1 MPLDLGKINAGKRQK
16 LLEPRDIFAALPDK
30 SWPRLRA
37 EQGEVLKTWFERRRE
52 KDLVIKQ
59 NTGGGKTLVGLLI
72 GQSSL
77 NEAIAPVV
85 YLVPDTYLIG
95 QVIDTAN
102 EVGIA
107 VTTGVRD
114 EAFLSSRAILVAT
127 FDKLINGRSTFGV
140 RGRKAVTSLG
150 TVIVDDAHA
159 ALAAARKQFC
169 PTLPA
174 ECDGYRELLALYAED
189 LKKQNLKAYADL
201 AEGDYA
207 TPLRVPPSAT
217 VARASQAMDILKKYG
232 DDDSINSFFFG
243 WPLVA
248 EDLALA
254 VITFTHR
261 FVEIRT
267 PCPRIDLIPAFADAA
282 RRVYLTATLSDEGVL
297 VTELGASPQSVKS
310 PVTPDRASDLG
321 DRLILAP
328 QSINPDVDEDMV
340 RQLVRDFADG
350 DRNGDETLEADPINV
365 VVLVPSDRRAK
376 EWARYADETV
386 NVKTMGPVIE
396 RLVGSEHVG
405 VVVLV
410 NKYDGV
416 DLPNEAC
423 RLLVVDGVPTPL
435 SGSEQRESAALTG
448 SVTFEARKVQ
458 RMEQGM
464 GRGIR
469 DLQDYC
475 AVLVLTREAALT
487 LRNPKMIR
495 FYSPVTRAQIE
506 LSQQIADQIE
516 REGLQEIRNA
526 LDVFLERDDGWV
538 GASRAAVADV
548 EYDRDGKVTELAI
561 ARRTAFDKAVAGNAG
576 EGVSVL
582 RAGIDSLSDDL
593 EIGWALEELAG
604 YQQLISPVDAQ
615 KTLARARERN
625 PGVIKADVPP
635 PPKRIYGPQ
644 HQAEA
649 AAMYLADAYGDG
661 VMLRLGIGALFDNI
675 SWGIEET
682 HDLAEEQFKLIGLHL
697 GFASTRPDKEENNGG
712 PDNLWGLN
720 PTTNAVIELKTEIT
734 RDKPVI
740 NKDEAGQMLLSLE
753 WDAER
758 NPDVTNRVAVFVHPS
773 SELSA
778 MVNLPPGSRAITTAD
793 LEKLRTDVQH
803 FADELGA
810 SGAWSDPRA
819 VAEAL
824 ARNNL
829 TADKV
834 IRTHSSKVT
843 KPGRKR

>member
-1 MPLDLGKINAGKRQK
+1 MPLDLGKISSGKRQK

-30 SWPRLRA
+30 KWPRLRA
-37 EQGEVLKTWFERRRE
+37 EQGEVLKTWFERRHE

-95 QVIDTAN
+95 QVIDTAK
-102 EVGIA
+102 ELGIA
-107 VTTGVRD
+107 VTTNVRD
-114 EAFLSSRAILVAT
+114 ETFLSSRAILVAT
-127 FDKLINGRSTFGV
+127 FDKLINGRSTFGI

-159 ALAAARKQFC
+159 ALTAARKQFC

-174 ECDGYRELLALYAED
+174 ECDGYRELLSLFAED
-189 LKKQNLKAYADL
+189 LKKQNLKAYTELAD
-201 AEGDYA
+201 GDYA
-207 TPLRVPPSAT
+207 APLRVPPSAT
-217 VARASQAMDILKKYG
+217 ASRTSQAMDILKKYG
-232 DDDSINSFFFG
+232 NDDSINSFFFG

-267 PCPRIDLIPAFADAA
+267 PCPRIDLIPAFADGA
-282 RRVYLTATLSDEGVL
+282 RRVYLTATLADEGIL
-297 VTELGASPQSVKS
+297 VTELGASPQSVKA

-328 QSINPDVDEDMV
+328 QSINPDVDEDSI

-350 DRNGDETLEADPINV
+350 DRNGDQTLEADPVNV

-376 EWARYADETV
+376 EWARFADETV
-386 NVKTMGPVIE
+386 NVKTMAPVIE
-396 RLVGSEHVG
+396 RMVSGEHVG

-416 DLPNEAC
+416 DLPNDAC

-458 RMEQGM
+458 RLEQGM

-487 LRNPKMIR
+487 LRNPKLIQ

-516 REGLQEIRNA
+516 REGLEEIRNV
-526 LDVFLERDDGWV
+526 LDVFLERDDEWV

-548 EYDRDGKVTELAI
+548 EYDRDGKVTEHAI
-561 ARRTAFDKAVAGNAG
+561 ARRTAFERAVAGNPG
-576 EGVSVL
+576 EAVDIL

-593 EIGWALEELAG
+593 EIGWALEELAS

-615 KTLARARERN
+615 KTLAKARERN

-635 PPKRIYGPQ
+635 APKKVKGPQ
-644 HQAEA
+644 HQAQTA
-649 AAMYLADAYGDG
+649 AAYLAEIYADG
-661 VMLRLGIGALFDNI
+661 VTLRLGVGALFDNI
-675 SWGIEET
+675 IWGVEET
-682 HDLAEEQFKLIGLHL
+682 HDLAEEQIKLIGLHL
-697 GFASTRPDKEENNGG
+697 GFTSTRPDKEENNGG

-734 RDKPVI
+734 RQDPVI
-740 NKDEAGQMLLSLE
+740 NADEAGQMLLSIQ
-753 WDAER
+753 WDEKR
-758 NPDVTNRVAVFVHPS
+758 NPDATNRVAVFVHPS
-773 SELSA
+773 SEMSPN
-778 MVNLPPGSRAITTAD
+778 VNLPAGTRAITRSD
-793 LEKLRTDVQH
+793 LEQLRSDVQN
-803 FADELGA
+803 FADELA
-810 SGAWSDPRA
+810 ARGAWSDART

-824 ARNNL
+824 EHNNL
-829 TADKV
+829 TADK
-834 IRTHSSKVT
+834 IITAHTSKVT
-843 KPGRKR
+843 KPKR